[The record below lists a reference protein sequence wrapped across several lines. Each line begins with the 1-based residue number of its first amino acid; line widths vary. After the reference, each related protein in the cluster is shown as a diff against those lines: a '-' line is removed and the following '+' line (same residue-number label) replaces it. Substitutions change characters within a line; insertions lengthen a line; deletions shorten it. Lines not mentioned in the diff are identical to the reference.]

1 MYHVSESKIEI
12 FYPRKSPLDAP
23 VQGDFVWA
31 IGEKLVH
38 NYILPRDCP
47 RVCYYPK
54 TFMQLLHYS
63 SLFTLDKKP
72 FVVAVPKYMYAT
84 IAKTK
89 LYIHQ
94 FAPFNF
100 KLIDEI
106 ANYYISS
113 HAETCINIFEI
124 NNILAYFEHNPY
136 VELKFINDLEELKN
150 EVVQSDLNFSI
161 IRWKNYLPQKI
172 SNF

>member
-1 MYHVSESKIEI
+1 
-12 FYPRKSPLDAP
+12 
-23 VQGDFVWA
+23 
-31 IGEKLVH
+31 
-38 NYILPRDCP
+38 
-47 RVCYYPK
+47 
-54 TFMQLLHYS
+54 
-63 SLFTLDKKP
+63 
-72 FVVAVPKYMYAT
+72 MYAT

-136 VELKFINDLEELKN
+136 VEAFWAWWPALYPELRQSG
-150 EVVQSDLNFSI
+150 VVVVHEG
-161 IRWKNYLPQKI
+161 
-172 SNF
+172 